1 MSEAWLHE
9 VRVVALREEAPG
21 VVSCEL
27 RASASGL
34 PPCPPG
40 AHVDVHLP
48 NGLVRQYSVV
58 EAGPDHYLIAVKRE
72 AQSRGGSAYIADAL
86 RLGTRLRVGAPR
98 DNFPLVPHAGR
109 TVLIAGGIG
118 ITALLPMAR
127 RLQAEGRDWRLHYA
141 VRHAEDA
148 AFAEALRAFGDQLRL
163 HVSAAVGHRLVLADV
178 VAQQP
183 VGTHFYCCG
192 PAAMLDDFQRATA
205 ALPPQQVHF
214 ERFSAAPMEA
224 GEGFTVRLARSGRCI
239 PVAADQSI
247 VDALSAAGIDAPYS
261 CQQGICGSCEV
272 KVLAG
277 TPEHRDEVLTEA
289 EKAGNATMMICC
301 SRARTP
307 ELVLDL

>member
-1 MSEAWLHE
+1 M
-9 VRVVALREEAPG
+9 
-21 VVSCEL
+21 
-27 RASASGL
+27 
-34 PPCPPG
+34 
-40 AHVDVHLP
+40 
-48 NGLVRQYSVV
+48 
-58 EAGPDHYLIAVKRE
+58 
-72 AQSRGGSAYIADAL
+72 
-86 RLGTRLRVGAPR
+86 
-98 DNFPLVPHAGR
+98 DNAGR

-127 RLQAEGRDWRLHYA
+127 RLQEKGRDWVLHYA
-141 VRHAEDA
+141 VRHAQDA
-148 AFAEALRAFGDQLRL
+148 AFGETLEAFGDRLRL
-163 HVSAAVGHRLVLADV
+163 HASASKGHRLSLADV
-178 VAQQP
+178 VAQHP
-183 VGTHFYCCG
+183 GDTHFYCCG

-214 ERFSAAPMEA
+214 ERFSAAPMDA
-224 GEGFTVRLARSGRCI
+224 GEGFTVRLARSGQCI